1 MTTSATAKLKKR
13 AERAEGIAIGMG
25 FLLLKLQSRYGAEF
39 GEGIAQQVEQSIR
52 DYRQLE
58 REYIQRRQQAEVK
71 A

>member
-1 MTTSATAKLKKR
+1 MTTSATAKLTKR

-25 FLLLKLQSRYGAEF
+25 FLLLKLQARYGADF
-39 GEGIAQQVEQSIR
+39 GEGMRQQVDQALR

-58 REYIQRRQQAEVK
+58 REYIQRRQQAEAK